1 MTGVQTCALPISHID
16 KANGTAQENRDYI
29 RKEGKWAETA
39 KAETRVDGSF
49 VEFGSMPTPAEE
61 SAPKM
66 FQLLQD
72 VMDGF
77 ATVEIIKNNPGFAF
91 KGRDIDSL
99 RENLQSERYRT
110 ESRKLKVHYLYGDT
124 GTGKTRGIFA
134 KHPAAEICRLT
145 DYGGR
150 TGLRFDAYHG
160 QKVLVFEEF
169 HSQIPIEAM
178 LNYLDVYPLMLP
190 ARYNDRVA
198 CYTVVYITSNIP
210 LDEQYQDIQRY
221 KLETW
226 RAFLRRINTVTEY
239 RRGLPP
245 REVPHDK
252 R

>member
-1 MTGVQTCALPISHID
+1 MGQTGYTARLLGRCPRRSRRAALARMDSITHASGVAVAKGENNYVRESEYTVQ
-16 KANGTAQENRDYI
+16 E
-29 RKEGKWAETA
+29 
-39 KAETRVDGSF
+39 
-49 VEFGSMPTPAEE
+49 M
-61 SAPKM
+61 
-66 FQLLQD
+66 
-72 VMDGF
+72 
-77 ATVEIIKNNPGFAF
+77 
-91 KGRDIDSL
+91 
-99 RENLQSERYRT
+99 
-110 ESRKLKVHYLYGDT
+110 KVHYLYGDT
-124 GTGKTRGIFA
+124 GTGKTRRIFA
-134 KHPAAEICRLT
+134 KHPAAEICCLT